1 MNVFCVLWHEFSR
14 MFHNFFTFS
23 ETLPSSR
30 GALLPPHGP
39 LRVVAYRSLQET
51 VVVGSISAVS
61 RVRAHL
67 VIEPT
72 VVVAALYSKLFI
84 EPIKRPQKQRN
95 IETTCSHWVTPKK
108 KHGSFQKRIHPMG
121 ELKKLTPTP
130 RTTH

>member
-1 MNVFCVLWHEFSR
+1 MNVFCFLWYEFCR
-14 MFHNFFTFS
+14 MFHHFFTFS
-23 ETLPSSR
+23 ETLPPSR

-39 LRVVAYRSLQET
+39 LRVVAYRSLRET

-72 VVVAALYSKLFI
+72 VVVKALYSKLFI

-108 KHGSFQKRIHPMG
+108 KHGSFQKRI
-121 ELKKLTPTP
+121 
-130 RTTH
+130 R